1 MGDVDAVDTLDV
13 VTDDKVENNESAI
26 KTETDKVEDFDNWDN
41 DPFADQHDLFGTEE
55 TVPTNENEE
64 AKEESLNGHND
75 DSNSS
80 KEKENNIGN
89 KIENENGD
97 KIESIEPAPSG
108 GKIKDDTTSSLSEQQ
123 TTQKAVSVND

>member
-1 MGDVDAVDTLDV
+1 MGTLDV

-26 KTETDKVEDFDNWDN
+26 KTETAKVEDFDNWDN
-41 DPFADQHDLFGTEE
+41 DPFADQDDLFGTEE
-55 TVPTNENEE
+55 TVSTNENKENE
-64 AKEESLNGHND
+64 KAKEESLNGHND

-89 KIENENGD
+89 KIENENDD

-108 GKIKDDTTSSLSEQQ
+108 GKIKDDTTSLSEQQ
-123 TTQKAVSVND
+123 TI